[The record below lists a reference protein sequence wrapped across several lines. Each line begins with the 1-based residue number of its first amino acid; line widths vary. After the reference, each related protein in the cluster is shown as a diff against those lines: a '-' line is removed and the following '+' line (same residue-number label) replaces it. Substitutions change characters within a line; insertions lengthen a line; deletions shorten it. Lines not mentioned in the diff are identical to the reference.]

1 MLDNQGILRVRSG
14 ARRLEI
20 LSYLVLDAVAAI
32 LSFKFALG
40 HGWSPYLFLLII
52 AVPTG
57 IMGVGMVVS
66 LLLVGRAP
74 RLTMSRE
81 GISVDSDGRHWYC
94 AWADV
99 VWVGVVRDLAQ
110 LPGRPVL
117 VAELRPEAPQLGRRI
132 GSPPA
137 SLPGTDM
144 VVLLNLAEIIGD
156 REAVIAAARNIS
168 GKQWRA

>member
-1 MLDNQGILRVRSG
+1 MLDNQGILRVRAG
-14 ARRLEI
+14 ARRQEMLV
-20 LSYLVLDAVAAI
+20 YLVMDAAASI

-66 LLLVGRAP
+66 LLLVGRVP

-81 GISVDSDGRHWYC
+81 GISVDSDGRHWHC

-99 VWVGVVRDLAQ
+99 VWVGVVRDLAEF
-110 LPGRPVL
+110 PGRPVL
-117 VAELRPEAPQLGRRI
+117 VATLGPEAPPVGKVI
-132 GSPPA
+132 TSPPA

-144 VVLLNLAEIIGD
+144 VVLLNLTMIIGS
-156 REAVIAAARNIS
+156 REAAIAGARNIS
-168 GKQWRA
+168 GEKWRA